1 MERVFWKARRTQKYL
16 LQRFVNKNVR
26 DTLFY
31 LDKISNDEGM
41 TEINKTIGLP
51 RVLNWQFFKTFTDH
65 PLFKLDLINIF
76 DNVKNFVASPAR
88 VASLAAI

>member
-1 MERVFWKARRTQKYL
+1 M
-16 LQRFVNKNVR
+16 R

-31 LDKISNDEGM
+31 LDKISNDEDM
-41 TEINKTIGLP
+41 TEINKNYRFASGSQLT
-51 RVLNWQFFKTFTDH
+51 VFKTFTDY